1 MNTKKKVLLVDD
13 DADFVDLHK
22 ALLEKHGY
30 EVAVA
35 YNGEQCKEKVK
46 TDKPD
51 VILLDIM
58 MATVGDGMFVAQDL
72 RRDEASKCI
81 PIVVVTSVN
90 RVPPYSI
97 GSDEAWLPVDTFI
110 EKPVEPD
117 RLVAV
122 IEKMVAAQPRT

>member
-1 MNTKKKVLLVDD
+1 MSTRKKVLLVDD

-22 ALLEKHGY
+22 ALLERNGY

-35 YNGEQCKEKVK
+35 YSGDECKQKVK
-46 TDKPD
+46 SDKPD
-51 VILLDIM
+51 VIVLDIM

-72 RRDEASKCI
+72 RRDEASKYI

-97 GSDEAWLPVDTFI
+97 GPDEAWLPVDTFI

-117 RLVAV
+117 QLVAV
-122 IEKMVAAQPRT
+122 IEKMVAAQSRT